1 MHPYQA
7 KICDISNLQSGMR
20 LASPVYDFNGKML
33 LSQGVVLSAKHIS
46 LLQNLLIMQVTI
58 WEDRPSNLVTDE
70 LATEEEATVAETF
83 DFPSEIEEPPMEIVP
98 ERKEPITSPA
108 PFQML
113 WDAFWS
119 QSPQSELSM
128 HYRRLLEEIKHIFS
142 AVRLH
147 GRLERELLD
156 SLAGDILALTA
167 SPVQVLRCLHL
178 HARHAPYIFH
188 HTLHVSL
195 LSALIGKQCEFS
207 EDRLQALTLSALLHD
222 VGKLRVSLE
231 VLGKQQPL
239 SEDEKEKVRLHSLL
253 GFRFLQKQRDYD
265 LPILMG
271 VLQHHERLDGSGYPL
286 HTKSDKTHV
295 FAKIIALADVYDA
308 MTSQKSYGTQHSAF
322 VALDEIQSSILSGQ
336 LDTHCGQAF
345 LKLMQNHLAGEWL
358 ELTDGR
364 FAQLLFWELTG
375 TRSLVVQTPEKEVLD
390 LQGNHVVRP
399 LRFIPPLHFTDS
411 NTH

>member
-1 MHPYQA
+1 MHPFQA
-7 KICDISNLQSGMR
+7 KICDISNLQAGMR

-58 WEDRPSNLVTDE
+58 WVDRPPSLLDE
-70 LATEEEATVAETF
+70 TPEAVSEFPSIEEEFAE
-83 DFPSEIEEPPMEIVP
+83 PSPMLDLP
-98 ERKEPITSPA
+98 APKEPITSPA

-113 WDAFWS
+113 WDAFWN

-142 AVRLH
+142 SARLH
-147 GRLERELLD
+147 GRLEKELLET
-156 SLAGDILALTA
+156 LAGDLLALTA

-178 HARHAPYIFH
+178 HPRNSPYIFH
-188 HTLHVSL
+188 HTLHVAL
-195 LSALIGKQCEFS
+195 LSALIGKQCDFS
-207 EDRLQALTLSALLHD
+207 EERLQALTLSALLHD

-253 GFRFLQKQRDYD
+253 GFRFLQKQKEYD
-265 LPILMG
+265 LPVLMG

-286 HTKSDKTHV
+286 HTKGDKTHV
-295 FAKIIALADVYDA
+295 FAKIIAIADVYDA
-308 MTSQKSYGTQHSAF
+308 MTSQKSYGTQHSSF

-375 TRSLVVQTPEKEVLD
+375 THSLVVQTPEKEVLD
-390 LQGNHVVRP
+390 LQGNHLVRP
-399 LRFIPPLHFTDS
+399 LRFIPPLHFA
-411 NTH
+411 NGGTH

>member
-7 KICDISNLQSGMR
+7 KICAISNLQAGMR

-46 LLQNLLIMQVTI
+46 LLENLLIMQVTI
-58 WEDRPSNLVTDE
+58 WENRSPNLQEETPTE
-70 LATEEEATVAETF
+70 APAFASIEEEFIAAEPVL
-83 DFPSEIEEPPMEIVP
+83 DLPP
-98 ERKEPITSPA
+98 RKEPITSPA

-119 QSPQSELSM
+119 QAPQSELSM

-142 AVRLH
+142 SARLH
-147 GRLERELLD
+147 GRLEKELLNT
-156 SLAGDILALTA
+156 LAGDILALTA

-178 HARHAPYIFH
+178 HPRNSPYIFH
-188 HTLHVSL
+188 HTLHVAL
-195 LSALIGKQCEFS
+195 LAALIGKQCDFS
-207 EDRLQALTLSALLHD
+207 EERLQALTLSALLHD

-253 GFRFLQKQRDYD
+253 GFRFLQKQKEYD
-265 LPILMG
+265 LPVLMG

-286 HTKSDKTHV
+286 HTKGDKTHV
-295 FAKIIALADVYDA
+295 FAKMIAIADVYDA

-375 TRSLVVQTPEKEVLD
+375 THSLVVQTPEKEVLD
-390 LQGNHVVRP
+390 LQGNHLVRP
-399 LRFIPPLHFTDS
+399 LRFIPPLHFA
-411 NTH
+411 NGGTH

>member
-7 KICDISNLQSGMR
+7 KICDISSLQAGMR

-58 WEDRPSNLVTDE
+58 WEDRSPNLPE
-70 LATEEEATVAETF
+70 ENIANEPEFPYIEEAFAE
-83 DFPSEIEEPPMEIVP
+83 PEPVLDLSP
-98 ERKEPITSPA
+98 RKEPITSSA

-113 WDAFWS
+113 WDAFWN

-128 HYRRLLEEIKHIFS
+128 HYRRLLEETKHIFS
-142 AVRLH
+142 SARLH
-147 GRLERELLD
+147 SRLEKELLNT
-156 SLAGDILALTA
+156 LAGDILVLTA

-178 HARHAPYIFH
+178 HPRNSPYIFH
-188 HTLHVSL
+188 HTLHVAL
-195 LSALIGKQCEFS
+195 LSALIGKQCDFS
-207 EDRLQALTLSALLHD
+207 EERLQALTLSALLHD
-222 VGKLRVSLE
+222 VGKLRISLE

-253 GFRFLQKQRDYD
+253 GFRFLQKQKEYD
-265 LPILMG
+265 LPVLMG

-295 FAKIIALADVYDA
+295 FAKIIAIADVYDA

-375 TRSLVVQTPEKEVLD
+375 THSLVVQTPEKEVLD
-390 LQGNHVVRP
+390 LQGNHLVRP
-399 LRFIPPLHFTDS
+399 LRFIPPLYFTDG